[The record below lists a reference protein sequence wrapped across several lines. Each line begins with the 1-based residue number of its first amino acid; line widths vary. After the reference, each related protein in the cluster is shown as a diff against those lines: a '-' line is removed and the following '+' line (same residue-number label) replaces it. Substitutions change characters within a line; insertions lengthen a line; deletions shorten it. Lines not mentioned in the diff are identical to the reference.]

1 MKQVNDLNKEA
12 EQEIT
17 EVLVGDIDKFET
29 MVVEKWKHILYGII
43 AIVIAISIIVFTI
56 DAQNKQNKV
65 VASAFGDVTSSTITA
80 KNIDDINKVIEAY
93 PNDIAVV
100 PAKIKLAKIAI
111 DEKKYDDA
119 IGQYNEIL
127 KLNIQKPVKERIQIN
142 LAYVNELKADKD
154 AAVKVLLD
162 LVKNATISKNI
173 KNEANFAL
181 GRIYVSQK
189 KNDEAK
195 KVLVKVAESDS
206 MFKAQANSL
215 LGNL

>member
-1 MKQVNDLNKEA
+1 MKQVNDLNKDA

-43 AIVIAISIIVFTI
+43 AIVIVISIIVFTI
-56 DAQNKQNKV
+56 DAQNKQNKI
-65 VASAFGDVTSSTITA
+65 VASAFGDVTLSEMTA
-80 KNIDDINKVIEAY
+80 ENIEDINKVIKAY
-93 PNDIAVV
+93 PNNIAVV

-119 IGQYNEIL
+119 IVQYNEIL
-127 KLNIQKPVKERIQIN
+127 KLNIQKPIKERIQIN
-142 LAYVNELKADKD
+142 LAYVNELKTDKD
-154 AAVKVLLD
+154 AAITILSELF
-162 LVKNATISKNI
+162 KNATISKNI
-173 KNEANFAL
+173 KSEANFAL
-181 GRIYVSQK
+181 GRIYISQK

-195 KVLVKVAESDS
+195 QVLAKVAESDS
-206 MFKAQANSL
+206 AFKAQANSL

>member
-1 MKQVNDLNKEA
+1 MKQVNDLNKDA

-65 VASAFGDVTSSTITA
+65 VASAFGDVTSS
-80 KNIDDINKVIEAY
+80 KMSVENIDEINKVIKAY
-93 PNDIAVV
+93 PKDIAVV

-111 DEKKYDDA
+111 DAKKYDDA
-119 IGQYNEIL
+119 IVQYNEIL
-127 KLNIQKPVKERIQIN
+127 KLNIQKPIKERIQIN
-142 LAYVNELKADKD
+142 LAYVNELKTDKD
-154 AAVKVLLD
+154 AAITILSE

-173 KNEANFAL
+173 KSEANFAL
-181 GRIYVSQK
+181 GRIYISQK

-195 KVLVKVAESDS
+195 QVLAKVAESDS
-206 MFKAQANSL
+206 AFKAQANSL